1 MSTINENKSSNFLRT
16 QSYIANGMPN
26 PTFKASKK
34 DYLANLVKNKYEK
47 KPSKA
52 KVNKNKNY
60 INNVKRQKKLKKN
73 SFNKTSQKKLLKK
86 YINDKLEEKTE
97 IIKHKNC
104 NTYSRNAY
112 VYNTKT
118 EKFKNINEN
127 YLYSKIHHYTI
138 KDNNNKE
145 SKGKENNKNALNNR
159 DKKFYVNNRMKTN
172 NDFNKSNGLH
182 KSNTFSNNLTDD
194 FFSKTT
200 KGRNNFKCDFSDIV
214 NQTKLGI
221 MTTRANMNQSKNKAF
236 RKDFDG
242 IYNMTYRSKKKKNPK
257 ILNSEKFKNIVNKVL
272 SNNKDDYLDIK
283 NHKNKN
289 KLLNKLNHYAKR
301 EKMNFEENNK
311 TQNGLLTIKQ
321 LINKKIMLF
330 SPKITNNK
338 IYNIPTNLF
347 HSSYSNYKQYHEYL
361 NNYSN
366 KTNSKINRIEPVLTE
381 YNNKHNK
388 KDDSNSDLFKIQI
401 SKSLSNI
408 INSIREQRKTSKFIK
423 DLNKNISFGNK
434 SNNNKFTF
442 SPKDEQDSCDEFYSP
457 NKSKFN
463 NIQYKDIKN
472 LNNKKKINYFIKKNI
487 SSDNFRRNSKKK
499 YNKIN
504 CNDINIRINNFINTY
519 NDKKHFVLP
528 VNHAIN

>member
-47 KPSKA
+47 KPSKV

-104 NTYSRNAY
+104 NIYSRNAY

-127 YLYSKIHHYTI
+127 YLYSKIHHY
-138 KDNNNKE
+138 
-145 SKGKENNKNALNNR
+145 
-159 DKKFYVNNRMKTN
+159 NNRMKNN

-289 KLLNKLNHYAKR
+289 
-301 EKMNFEENNK
+301 NFEENNK

-487 SSDNFRRNSKKK
+487 S
-499 YNKIN
+499 
-504 CNDINIRINNFINTY
+504 
-519 NDKKHFVLP
+519 
-528 VNHAIN
+528 